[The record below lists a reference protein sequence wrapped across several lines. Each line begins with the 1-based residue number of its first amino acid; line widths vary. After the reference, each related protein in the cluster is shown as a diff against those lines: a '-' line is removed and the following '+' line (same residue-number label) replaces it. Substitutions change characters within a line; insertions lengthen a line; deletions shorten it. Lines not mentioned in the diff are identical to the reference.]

1 VTEHAAST
9 ALLTDHYELT
19 MLRAALHSGV
29 AGRRS
34 VFEVFARHLPHG
46 RRYGVVAGTGR
57 LLDALASFRFGEPEL
72 DFVRA
77 AGLADEATL
86 DFLRSYRFSGDIW
99 GYAEGECYFPGSP
112 ILVVEGTFAEAVILE
127 TLVLSVLNHDC
138 AIASAASRMVTAA
151 GSRPLIEMGSRRTH
165 EQAAVAS
172 ARAAY
177 LAGFATTSN
186 LRAGQQY
193 GIPTS
198 GTSAHAFTLVHDG
211 EQDAF
216 RGQVSALGTGTTLLV
231 DTYDVAAAVRK
242 AVEVAGPDLGAVRVD
257 SGDLPVLASQVRSL
271 LDELGA
277 KRTRI
282 VLTGDLDELSIAAL
296 AAAPAD
302 GYGVGTSLVTGS
314 GVPTAALVYK
324 LVAREGPGGPGSPLQ
339 PVAKRS
345 VGKPGRGG
353 RKWATRVTRRGTAV
367 TELITTEG
375 PAAEGRGRPLLR
387 PLVSGGEIT
396 GREPLAVARD
406 RHRAV
411 LDELPAHALSLAR
424 GYPALPTVFEPDQP
438 DALNGE
444 GNGES

>member
-1 VTEHAAST
+1 
-9 ALLTDHYELT
+9 
-19 MLRAALHSGV
+19 M
-29 AGRRS
+29 
-34 VFEVFARHLPHG
+34 FEVFARHLPHG

-57 LLDALASFRFGEPEL
+57 LLDALAAFRFGEPEL

-77 AGLADEATL
+77 AGLADDATL

-193 GIPTS
+193 GIPTA

-211 EQDAF
+211 EQAGVP
-216 RGQVSALGTGTTLLV
+216 RRRSARWARAPRCWSTPTTWPPRYA
-231 DTYDVAAAVRK
+231 T
-242 AVEVAGPDLGAVRVD
+242 AVEVAGPDLGAVRID
-257 SGDLPVLASQVRSL
+257 SGDLPVIAGQVRSL
-271 LDELGA
+271 LDALGA
-277 KRTRI
+277 RQTRI
-282 VLTGDLDELSIAAL
+282 VLTGDLDELLDRGAGRRPGRTATGW
-296 AAAPAD
+296 APRWSPGPACPPPRWC
-302 GYGVGTSLVTGS
+302 TSWS
-314 GVPTAALVYK
+314 P
-324 LVAREGPGGPGSPLQ
+324 RQGPGGPGAPLQ

-353 RKWATRVTRRGTAV
+353 RKWATRVTRGGTAV

-387 PLVSGGEIT
+387 PLVRGGEIT
-396 GREPLAVARD
+396 GREPLTAARD
-406 RHRAV
+406 RHRAA
-411 LDELPAHALSLAR
+411 LAELPAHALSLAR

-438 DALNGE
+438 DVLNGE
-444 GNGES
+444 INGES